1 MSESE
6 SEARRRRLISFGELI
21 AVLALIVSAVGVWVN
36 WKSSSSGGDEKPA
49 TLVEQHNAI
58 PLVLRGSASSD
69 GDVLVISPVDS
80 GHALESATV
89 TIKGASP
96 IDVGSD
102 GRLRA
107 SDVEAALK
115 GHGKEDKDRTYSIPV
130 RIAARYVEA
139 GADRRGGGT
148 YTLRYRWEGGGLF
161 GSRSL
166 HLVSLS
172 R

>member
-1 MSESE
+1 MSETPE
-6 SEARRRRLISFGELI
+6 QRRRRWISFGELI
-21 AVLALIVSAVGVWVN
+21 AVLALIVSALGVWIS
-36 WKSSSSGGDEKPA
+36 WKSNGSDKPA
-49 TLVEQHNAI
+49 QLVEQKKPVA
-58 PLVLRGSASSD
+58 LSLRGTVDSD
-69 GDVLVISPVDS
+69 GRVLTIIPADPA
-80 GHALESATV
+80 HALESLRV

-102 GRLRA
+102 GRLQA

-115 GHGKEDKDRTYSIPV
+115 GREKELKDHVYGLPV
-130 RIAARYVEA
+130 QISAHYVEN

-161 GSRSL
+161 GGRSL
-166 HLVSLS
+166 HILGLS